1 LGLAGAAHEDEAAEG
16 EAEPERADGEGADRD
31 ALAPHRHL
39 LPAAD
44 RLALLLGQLL
54 PAPLL
59 AQRAAGLES
68 DIEVVD
74 GLGSVVHAAECI
86 ASFGSCPLRQARH
99 PSSPPSTW
107 TARSRRATA

>member
-1 LGLAGAAHEDEAAEG
+1 MPGVESGTGRPTRSSGFASPAAEDEAAEG

-39 LPAAD
+39 LSAAD

-59 AQRAAGLES
+59 AQRAARLEAE
-68 DIEVVD
+68 IEVVED
-74 GLGSVVHAAECI
+74 LGTVGHAA
-86 ASFGSCPLRQARH
+86 SV
-99 PSSPPSTW
+99 
-107 TARSRRATA
+107 